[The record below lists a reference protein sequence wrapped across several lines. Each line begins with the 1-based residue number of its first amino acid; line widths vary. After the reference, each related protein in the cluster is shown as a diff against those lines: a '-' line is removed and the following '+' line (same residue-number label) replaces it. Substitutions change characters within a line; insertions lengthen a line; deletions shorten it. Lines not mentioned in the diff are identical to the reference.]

1 MARQT
6 KTPKQ
11 RAQEALG
18 VAERRYNRAIAHR
31 DRLEEEL
38 TAAEIELRE
47 ALELRAYAKQ
57 HPALQSTTPTTT
69 EETTHP

>member
-6 KTPKQ
+6 KTERQ

-18 VAERRYNRAIAHR
+18 VAQRQV
-31 DRLEEEL
+31 DRLRKEEKRLRTQTDAVTE
-38 TAAEIELRE
+38 ALRE
-47 ALELRAYAKQ
+47 ARQLLEYRAQ

-69 EETTHP
+69 EETTRP